1 MSLGDAD
8 HGEMH
13 LFRRRLRAE
22 LLDDPTAERL
32 LRGQVD
38 PDDAPPGYAGV
49 AGVLRAAAAELV
61 VTDSSAEDQAVAA
74 FAATAWVRDAS
85 PVEPK
90 RRFVVPIPS
99 MRNKVAAV
107 AAGLGLALTGGLS
120 AAGAL
125 PGAAQDVA
133 HDVLGTMG
141 ISVPDPNTNAGDH
154 PDTRGDHADAQGE
167 PSPVS
172 AIARTTTA
180 TGVDK
185 GAEISTLA
193 SQGQSRAGTQPNAPA
208 AGPPSSIPPHP
219 TPPVSTPAGPPSSVP
234 PHPTPPVSTPAGP
247 PSSVPPHP
255 TPPVSTP
262 AGPPSSVPPHP
273 TPPVSTTGG
282 PS

>member
-13 LFRRRLRAE
+13 LYRRRLRAE

-61 VTDSSAEDQAVAA
+61 VTDTAAEDQAVAA
-74 FAATAWVRDAS
+74 FAATRVRDAG

-90 RRFVVPIPS
+90 RRSAVPITS

-167 PSPVS
+167 PSAVS
-172 AIARTTTA
+172 EIARTTTA

-193 SQGQSRAGTQPNAPA
+193 SRGQSRAGAQPSAPA
-208 AGPPSSIPPHP
+208 AGPPSSVPPVP

-234 PHPTPPVSTPAGP
+234 PVPTPPVSTPAGP
-247 PSSVPPHP
+247 PSSVPTPPVP
-255 TPPVSTP
+255 TPPV
-262 AGPPSSVPPHP
+262 P
-273 TPPVSTTGG
+273 TPPVPTPGG

>member
-13 LFRRRLRAE
+13 LYRRRLRAE

-49 AGVLRAAAAELV
+49 AEVLRAAAAEPV

-74 FAATAWVRDAS
+74 FAATAWVRDAG
-85 PVEPK
+85 PVQPK
-90 RRFVVPIPS
+90 RRFVVPVTS
-99 MRNKVAAV
+99 KRKKVAAV
-107 AAGLGLALTGGLS
+107 AASLGLVLSGGLS

-172 AIARTTTA
+172 DIARTTTA

-193 SQGQSRAGTQPNAPA
+193 SQGQSRAGTQPGAPA
-208 AGPPSSIPPHP
+208 AGPPSSVPPVSTP
-219 TPPVSTPAGPPSSVP
+219 AGPPSSVPPVSTPPVSTPAGPPSSVP
-234 PHPTPPVSTPAGP
+234 NPPVPNHPVPNHPVPTPPVHTP
-247 PSSVPPHP
+247 
-255 TPPVSTP
+255 
-262 AGPPSSVPPHP
+262 
-273 TPPVSTTGG
+273 GG

>member
-13 LFRRRLRAE
+13 LYRRRLRAE
-22 LLDDPTAERL
+22 LLDDPTVERL

-49 AGVLRAAAAELV
+49 AEVLRAAAAEPV
-61 VTDSSAEDQAVAA
+61 VTDSSAEPPGGGASPAP
-74 FAATAWVRDAS
+74 AWVRDAG
-85 PVEPK
+85 PVQPK
-90 RRFVVPIPS
+90 RRFVVPITS
-99 MRNKVAAV
+99 KRNKVAAV
-107 AAGLGLALTGGLS
+107 AASLGLVLSGGLS

-172 AIARTTTA
+172 DIARTTTA

-193 SQGQSRAGTQPNAPA
+193 SQGQSRAGTQPGAPA
-208 AGPPSSIPPHP
+208 AGPPSSVPPVP

-234 PHPTPPVSTPAGP
+234 PDATPPVSTPAGP
-247 PSSVPPHP
+247 HSSVPNPPVPNPPVPNHPVPNHPVP
-255 TPPVSTP
+255 TPPV
-262 AGPPSSVPPHP
+262 P
-273 TPPVSTTGG
+273 TPGG

>member
-38 PDDAPPGYAGV
+38 PDDAPPGYGGV
-49 AGVLRAAAAELV
+49 AEVLRAAAAEPV

-74 FAATAWVRDAS
+74 FAATAWVRDAG

-90 RRFVVPIPS
+90 RRFVVPITS
-99 MRNKVAAV
+99 KRNKVAAV
-107 AAGLGLALTGGLS
+107 AASLGLVLTGGLS

-125 PGAAQDVA
+125 PAPPRMSPTTYWGRWASRFRTRTPTP
-133 HDVLGTMG
+133 GT
-141 ISVPDPNTNAGDH
+141 IPT
-154 PDTRGDHADAQGE
+154 
-167 PSPVS
+167 
-172 AIARTTTA
+172 
-180 TGVDK
+180 
-185 GAEISTLA
+185 
-193 SQGQSRAGTQPNAPA
+193 PA
-208 AGPPSSIPPHP
+208 ATTPTLRASRPRCPRSLARPRRPAWTRVPRSRPWPARVRAEQEPNRTLPPPVRPARSRRIPPRRFP
-219 TPPVSTPAGPPSSVP
+219 RPWVRPARSRRIPPRRFPRPRVRPARSRRIPPRRYP
-234 PHPTPPVSTPAGP
+234 RP
-247 PSSVPPHP
+247 
-255 TPPVSTP
+255 
-262 AGPPSSVPPHP
+262 GPPSSVPPHP

>member
-1 MSLGDAD
+1 M
-8 HGEMH
+8 
-13 LFRRRLRAE
+13 
-22 LLDDPTAERL
+22 
-32 LRGQVD
+32 
-38 PDDAPPGYAGV
+38 
-49 AGVLRAAAAELV
+49 
-61 VTDSSAEDQAVAA
+61 
-74 FAATAWVRDAS
+74 
-85 PVEPK
+85 
-90 RRFVVPIPS
+90 PS
-99 MRNKVAAV
+99 TSKRNKVAAV
-107 AAGLGLALTGGLS
+107 AASLGLVLSGGLS

-172 AIARTTTA
+172 DIARTTTA

-193 SQGQSRAGTQPNAPA
+193 SQGQSRAGTQPGAPA
-208 AGPPSSIPPHP
+208 AGPPSSVPPVP

-234 PHPTPPVSTPAGP
+234 PPPVPNPPVPNHPVPNHPVPTPPV
-247 PSSVPPHP
+247 P
-255 TPPVSTP
+255 TP
-262 AGPPSSVPPHP
+262 
-273 TPPVSTTGG
+273 GG